1 MAEQFSNRGEAVLPV
16 MACGLRH
23 LLAPSRDFAAQN
35 LEVSRVYYGPN
46 NRKSPQLDPACT
58 EPHESYHSAN
68 RNQVVG
74 EGGATVGGNGG
85 SGGGH
90 GRWAGVSASAG
101 TGGQVRQVRAGLGG
115 IASQYLNEKG
125 NAGGADAG
133 LSSNTTTCV
142 RRFVRAR
149 RQLT

>member
-1 MAEQFSNRGEAVLPV
+1 MALITGNLPNWT
-16 MACGLRH
+16 RP
-23 LLAPSRDFAAQN
+23 APSLMKA
-35 LEVSRVYYGPN
+35 
-46 NRKSPQLDPACT
+46 
-58 EPHESYHSAN
+58 HHSAN